1 MRFFRRLVLALATLL
16 GSLLTACA
24 WHGPRSVDHLYAPDE
39 VHIIGHRGARDLAP
53 ENTVAGFRVPAEMGY
68 GFELDVMLSGD
79 GVCVVMHDQSLD
91 RTTSGTGY
99 VDELPW
105 ERIRG
110 LDAGTHFATSFA
122 GEPVPELGAV
132 LEEFGHEV
140 VIDVEIKSPR
150 DASTRGELAGAVV
163 AQIEAQGLVDR
174 VLITSFDPYLLEQ
187 VRLAN
192 PEIRRGQLYGT
203 FHGTD
208 LSLVQKYVLKHLLLN
223 KKAQPDVL
231 AAESAFLKE
240 RYVRRMKKKGY
251 RVFTWTVDDPDEMQK
266 LAEWGVDAI
275 ITDRPDLATEALKG
289 G

>member
-1 MRFFRRLVLALATLL
+1 MRLIRRLVLALAAVL

-53 ENTVAGFRVPAEMGY
+53 ENTVAGFEVPAQMGY

-79 GVCVVMHDQSLD
+79 GECVVMHDSSLD

-105 ERIRG
+105 ERIRE
-110 LDAGTHFATSFA
+110 LDAGTHFASSFA

-132 LEEFGHEV
+132 LAQFGHDV
-140 VIDVEIKSPR
+140 VIDIEIKSPR
-150 DASTRGELAGAVV
+150 DTSTRAELAGAVV
-163 AQIEAQGLVDR
+163 AKIEEHGLVDR
-174 VLITSFDPYLLEQ
+174 VLITSFDPFLLEQ

-208 LSLVQKYVLKHLLLN
+208 LSFVEKYVLKHLLLN

-231 AAESAFLKE
+231 AAESAFLKQ
-240 RYVRRMKKKGY
+240 RYVERMKRKGY
-251 RVFTWTVDDPDEMQK
+251 RVFTWTVDDPEEMK
-266 LAEWGVDAI
+266 RLASWGVDGI
-275 ITDRPDLATEALKG
+275 ITDRPDLATEALK
-289 G
+289 